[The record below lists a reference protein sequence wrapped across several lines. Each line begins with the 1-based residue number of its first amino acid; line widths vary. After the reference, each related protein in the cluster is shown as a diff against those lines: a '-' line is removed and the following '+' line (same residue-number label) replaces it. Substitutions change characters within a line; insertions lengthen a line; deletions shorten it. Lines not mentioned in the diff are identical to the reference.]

1 MTVGDAALEEL
12 YQGIILDHNRRPRN
26 QGTLPHADRVAEGRN
41 PMCGDQL
48 SVAVALDGERIADIA
63 FQAQGCAISR
73 ASASM
78 MTQAVKGRSRGEAR
92 ALAARVRALV
102 TGQPDSGG
110 DDLGQLKALG
120 GVARYPVRV
129 KCASLAWHALT
140 AALDGA
146 AAPVSTE

>member
-26 QGTLPHADRVAEGRN
+26 HGTLPHPDRVAEGRN
-41 PMCGDQL
+41 PLCGDQL
-48 SVAVALDGERIADIA
+48 TVGLALDGEVIADIA

-78 MTQAVKGRSRGEAR
+78 MTQAVKGRSRADAR

-102 TGQPDSGG
+102 TGQPDPGG

-140 AALDGA
+140 AALDGER
-146 AAPVSTE
+146 APVSTE

>member
-1 MTVGDAALEEL
+1 VTVGDAALEEL